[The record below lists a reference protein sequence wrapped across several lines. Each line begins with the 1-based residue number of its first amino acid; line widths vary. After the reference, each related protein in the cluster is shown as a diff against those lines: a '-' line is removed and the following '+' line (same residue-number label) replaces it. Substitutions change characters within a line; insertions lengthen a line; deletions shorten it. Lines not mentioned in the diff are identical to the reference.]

1 LFSLHFSGSDQE
13 AKFRVHLLS
22 GDRDLIGLLFSFLL
36 DKMHHL
42 LHLIGDIGVIHLA
55 LDKLSKLTKQ
65 NKILS
70 HSHTTRKKRK
80 KNKKILCT
88 QTRRLR
94 TKSSSH
100 GNKEENND
108 VLLPQRISKIRTNKL
123 ISSLCPLSAAPGRYT
138 KECT

>member
-13 AKFRVHLLS
+13 AKFRVHLFS
-22 GDRDLIGLLFSFLL
+22 SDRDLIGLLFSFLL

-42 LHLIGDIGVIHLA
+42 LHLLGDIGVIHLA

-70 HSHTTRKKRK
+70 HSHTTRKKHEK
-80 KNKKILCT
+80 IKILCA

-108 VLLPQRISKIRTNKL
+108 VLLQQRISKSATNKL
-123 ISSLCPLSAAPGRYT
+123 ISSLCPLSAAPGRCT